1 MKGSWDAR
9 CSGLIYM
16 CEMRVLDGSI
26 PCYRLTHVHSGIVG
40 GKRRRS
46 RACATIA
53 EMRLMICGVC
63 YSVVPRLCVTSV
75 RTYTPSRVIELL
87 RRAAFNCLTHDEVV
101 GRHRED

>member
-53 EMRLMICGVC
+53 EMRLMICGGY
-63 YSVVPRLCVTSV
+63 YSVVPRLRATSGIILMIHRAVLSDCCVAQF
-75 RTYTPSRVIELL
+75 IQLL
-87 RRAAFNCLTHDEVV
+87 DL
-101 GRHRED
+101 

>member
-1 MKGSWDAR
+1 MAR
-9 CSGLIYM
+9 YGCLIYM

-63 YSVVPRLCVTSV
+63 YSVVPRLCATSV

-87 RRAAFNCLTHDEVV
+87 PRAAFNCLTHDEVV